1 MSDITTYELLLFAH
15 LAFVAIWVG
24 GDVMLQVM
32 YLRAR
37 AAGNERTIA
46 FVGDVEWIGSRILT
60 PTALLVVILGFGL
73 IGESDGA
80 YELSQT
86 WVWLGL
92 AAFAFSLVLGAGFLG
107 PESGR
112 IGRLA
117 EERGVDDPEIDRRTT
132 RVLWFAR
139 LELLVLFAVIFDM
152 VVKPGL

>member
-1 MSDITTYELLLFAH
+1 MSDITTYELLLFGH

-32 YLRAR
+32 YLRAK
-37 AAGNERTIA
+37 AAGAERTVA
-46 FVGDVEWIGSRILT
+46 FVEDVEWIGSRILT
-60 PTALLVVILGFGL
+60 PAALVVVALGFGL
-73 IGESDGA
+73 LGESDGA

-92 AAFAFSLVLGAGFLG
+92 AAFAFSFVLGAGFLG

-117 EERGVDDPEIDRRTT
+117 AERGVDDPEIDRRTT
-132 RVLWFAR
+132 RILWFAR
-139 LELLVLFAVIFDM
+139 LELLV
-152 VVKPGL
+152 

>member
-1 MSDITTYELLLFAH
+1 MDITLYELLLFGH

-24 GDVMLQVM
+24 GDAMLQVM

-37 AAGNERTIA
+37 AAGAQRTVA
-46 FVGDVEWIGSRILT
+46 FVSDVEWIGGRILT
-60 PTALLVVILGFGL
+60 PTALVVVALGFGL
-73 IGESDGA
+73 VGESDGL

-92 AAFAFSLVLGAGFLG
+92 AAFAFSFIVGAGFLG

-117 EERGVDDPEIDRRTT
+117 GEHGVDHPDVQRRTN
-132 RVLWFAR
+132 RVLLLAR
-139 LELLVLFAVIFDM
+139 IELLILFAVILDM
-152 VVKPGL
+152 VMKPGF